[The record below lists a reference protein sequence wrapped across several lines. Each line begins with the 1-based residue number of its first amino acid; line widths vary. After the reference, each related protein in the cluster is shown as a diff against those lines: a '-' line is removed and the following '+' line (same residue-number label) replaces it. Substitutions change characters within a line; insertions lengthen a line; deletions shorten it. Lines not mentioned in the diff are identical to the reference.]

1 MEFVPPNP
9 EQVASHLADHP
20 PRNAP
25 LWQRRIPLIVLG
37 AMIVMVL
44 IVPGPIGLVL
54 PWLALIGLMGWVTY
68 RTRTARRLERESM
81 ALRDLAMLRR
91 FPDAL
96 RRAWRLLPKVAGQ
109 PMLHARTVTVLAHCL
124 DQLQAYESAIAGY
137 DFLAEHLPDEHPGTM
152 HVKVQRAICS
162 LYAEQLV
169 DADDELRALRQPI
182 ESYPGT
188 PLSAAYRY
196 ARLIQDVRT
205 HHDRDAIEAA
215 DDLVDE
221 LRPLG
226 VEAGYGHALLALC
239 YHRIDPDTDAERL
252 WWTNATAL
260 LPAET
265 LLRRFPE
272 LEPLTIPNA

>member
-9 EQVASHLADHP
+9 EQVANHLAEHP
-20 PRNAP
+20 PRGAS
-25 LWQRRIPLIVLG
+25 LWWRRVPLIVL
-37 AMIVMVL
+37 AVMILIVL
-44 IVPGPIGLVL
+44 VVPGPIGLVL
-54 PWLALIGLMGWVTY
+54 PWLALVGLMAWVTW
-68 RTRTARRLERESM
+68 RTRTARRLERESA

-96 RRAWRLLPKVAGQ
+96 RRAWRLLPDVVAQ

-137 DFLAEHLPDEHPGTM
+137 DFLAQHLPDEHPGTM

-169 DADDELRALRQPI
+169 DADDALRALRGSI
-182 ESYPGT
+182 EPFAGT

-205 HHDRDAIEAA
+205 HHDRDAIEEA
-215 DDLVDE
+215 DGLVDE

-226 VEAGYGHALLALC
+226 VEAGYGHALMALC
-239 YHRIDPDTDAERL
+239 YHRTDTDAEAGKH
-252 WWTNATAL
+252 WWANATAL
-260 LPAET
+260 LPTET

-272 LEPLTIPNA
+272 LQVMT